1 MKRLFLALA
10 FLSVPLGTLLA
21 TSTKLAKEE
30 VKIKPINF
38 EEYDLENG
46 LHVILHSDKSAPVV
60 STYLLYHV
68 GSKNE
73 REDRTG
79 FAHFFEHLMFEGT
92 QNIDRG
98 EIDKLVS
105 GAGGNLNASTSF
117 DSTQY
122 YLNLPANQ
130 LKTALW
136 IESERMM
143 HAQVENVGVETQR
156 EVVKEERRMR
166 YENRPFGTVFLELP
180 AMVFADTPYEWT
192 PIGAAQYID
201 RATLDEFR
209 GFYKQYYVPNN
220 ATLAVA
226 GDFNVAEAK
235 KWIEEYFG
243 PIPRG
248 EEIERPKFAWPPETL
263 PEVREKTVS
272 MGNTPLPA
280 TIHAWPGP
288 RQTDADSYALD
299 LLSMILG
306 KGESSRLHRSLIVDQ
321 QAAFSVSPYPVFLED
336 AGAFGIFVIGN
347 RGEEIDHLDELV
359 NREIEKV
366 RKEGV
371 TSRELQ
377 KAINQKTA
385 EIASSLNQ
393 MRDRAELLADYH
405 VFYGDS
411 SRVNNEIE
419 RYRSVTIDQIK
430 AAAVKYLDPE
440 RLFVLHYP
448 TPEALQPS
456 KQTAEAA
463 AARKP
468 SAPEEAPSGANAVQ

>member
-1 MKRLFLALA
+1 MKRFLLILLFL
-10 FLSVPLGTLLA
+10 FVPFGILPA
-21 TSTKLAKEE
+21 VSTMSAKEE
-30 VKIKPINF
+30 VKIKPIKF

-46 LHVILHSDKSAPVV
+46 LHVILHADESAPVV

-73 REDRTG
+73 RADRTG

-143 HAQVENVGVETQR
+143 HAQVEGVAVETQR

-166 YENRPFGTVFLELP
+166 YENRPFGTVFLEI
-180 AMVFADTPYEWT
+180 ASMVFAGTPYQWT

-201 RATLDEFR
+201 QATLDEFR
-209 GFYKQYYVPNN
+209 DFYRQYYVPNN

-226 GDFNVAEAK
+226 GDFEVAEAK
-235 KWIEEYFG
+235 KWIKEYFA

-248 EEIERPKFAWPPETL
+248 EEIQRPAINWPPENL
-263 PEVREKTVS
+263 PEVREKTVNS
-272 MGNTPLPA
+272 GNTPLPA
-280 TIHAWPGP
+280 TIHVWPGP
-288 RQTDADSYALD
+288 KQTDEDTYALE
-299 LLSMILG
+299 LLAMILG
-306 KGESSRLHRSLIVDQ
+306 KGESSRLHRSLVVDQ
-321 QAAFSVSPYPVFLED
+321 QAAYSVSPYPVFLEM

-347 RGEEIDHLDELV
+347 RGEEINHLDELV
-359 NREIEKV
+359 NREIERV
-366 RKEGV
+366 RKDGV
-371 TSRELQ
+371 TPRELQ

-385 EIASSLNQ
+385 EIASSLSR

-405 VFYGDS
+405 VFYGDA

-419 RYRSVTIDQIK
+419 RYRKVTTNEIR
-430 AAAVKYLDPE
+430 AAAEKYLDPN

-448 TPEALQPS
+448 TPDAQPS
-456 KQTAEAA
+456 TKPAQAA
-463 AARKP
+463 ADRKP
-468 SAPEEAPSGANAVQ
+468 SASEESPAQVNAAQ